1 MLTCNI
7 TIQLTTKHN
16 QIIDLMFI
24 LEQDLTLALRHRKFV
39 LNVGIAKLRLECKN
53 AESGPINLPS
63 DEHNPDIGDGN
74 NSPNENAEKQT

>member
-1 MLTCNI
+1 M
-7 TIQLTTKHN
+7 
-16 QIIDLMFI
+16 
-24 LEQDLTLALRHRKFV
+24 RRRKFV

-74 NSPNENAEKQT
+74 NSPNENASTEKHT